1 MMVHHFPDYPI
12 QNCGK
17 LSAYVLNLGFRRFL
31 PFTEYVCALGYG
43 RTSDSHDVLAVVRE
57 QKGTC
62 SSKHLLLASLAHECG
77 HEDIRLTIGIY
88 QMCEDNTPGVGEVLE
103 RTGLKSIPEAHCY
116 LRYKDSR
123 YDFTGLKNGISSP
136 FDSLSLEKVVTP
148 ADLTEVKNTL
158 HRQEID
164 KLARR
169 LQLAPDAVWRIREDC
184 IKVLSE
190 KWKN

>member
-1 MMVHHFPDYPI
+1 MKTNNSLDFSI

-17 LSAYVLNLGFRRFL
+17 LSDYVLNLGFKRFVPL
-31 PFTEYVCALGYG
+31 AEYVRALGYG
-43 RTSDSHDVLAVVRE
+43 RTSNSQDILAVVRE

-62 SSKHLLLASLAHECG
+62 GSKHLLLASLAHECG
-77 HEDIRLTIGIY
+77 HTDIQLMVGIY

-103 RTGLKSIPEAHCY
+103 RAGLKSIPEAHCY

-136 FDSLSLEKVVTP
+136 FDSLSLEQVVTP
-148 ADLTEVKNTL
+148 SDLAEVKNTL
-158 HRQEID
+158 HRQEIG
-164 KLARR
+164 KFARR
-169 LQLAPDAVWRIREDC
+169 LKLDPDAVWRIREAC

-190 KWKN
+190 KWIN

>member
-1 MMVHHFPDYPI
+1 MIDRPLDFPI

-17 LSAYVLNLGFRRFL
+17 LSAYVLDLGFERFL
-31 PFTEYVCALGYG
+31 PFAEYVRALGYG
-43 RTSDSHDVLAVVRE
+43 RTTDAHEVLTVMRE

-77 HEDIRLTIGIY
+77 HMDIHLTVGIY
-88 QMCEDNTPGVGEVLE
+88 QMCEDNTPGVGEVLK
-103 RTGLKSIPEAHCY
+103 RAGLKSIPEAHCY
-116 LRYKDSR
+116 LGYKDSR
-123 YDFTGLKNGISSP
+123 HDFTGLKNGVSSP
-136 FDSLSLEKVVTP
+136 FDALSLEQIVTP

-164 KLARR
+164 KFATR
-169 LQLAPDAVWRIREDC
+169 LKLDPDVIWEIREAC

-190 KWKN
+190 KWIL